1 MSGVSIFFNHLYTA
15 FSILLPSGFDTGS
28 DLINSLDFLGYNA
41 SKEVGEAGCAVL
53 NQSFRIQWG
62 CDAMDNASSKE
73 HTLWGIVGISLMV
86 LPGIIGVQIKIW
98 PYISEGKY
106 RKALLLSLVALAYP
120 VILILM
126 AFASIFIGGIRVF
139 GGNDELMKWTIRL
152 VAAEAFFESFPQ
164 MILQGYTILYG
175 YEVTTVQI
183 FSICASFGLLAKT
196 CIEIDLFMLDT
207 ENPMMNDPFKSMIHT
222 IKSLPTHGV
231 TIIFRVLSF
240 SLTIAFLRVWS
251 VIPIAV
257 LYFGLVII
265 TYKRYRHVDDKWNFL
280 AAMWCVPLSNLSA
293 LNVYNIA
300 DQRIFI
306 ADRPSR
312 DRIFSFIRASSIWS
326 FVLHAIV
333 LIFIMVLANFSPEYL
348 NQRRVNGRWSLQD
361 LLLKHYDVYFYVIFV
376 GTIALGLVSVILVLR
391 KIKRLAIDTD

>member
-15 FSILLPSGFDTGS
+15 FSILLPSSFDTGS

-207 ENPMMNDPFKSMIHT
+207 DMAWGTSVIHK
-222 IKSLPTHGV
+222 IKSLPTHGI
-231 TIIFRVLSF
+231 TIIFRVSSF
-240 SLTIAFLRVWS
+240 SLTIAFLRGWS
-251 VIPIAV
+251 VIPIVV
-257 LYFGLVII
+257 LYFGLFII
-265 TYKRYRHVDDKWNFL
+265 TYVRYKHVDNKWDFR
-280 AAMWCVPLSNLSA
+280 AAMWWGPLSNLSA
-293 LNVYNIA
+293 LNVYNVA
-300 DQRIFI
+300 DQQMAI
-306 ADRPSR
+306 AYRPSEEK
-312 DRIFSFIRASSIWS
+312 IFSFIRASSIWS
-326 FVLHAIV
+326 FVHHTVV
-333 LIFIMVLANFSPEYL
+333 LILIMVLVNVYPEYL
-348 NQRRVNGRWSLQD
+348 NQQRVNGRWSQQD
-361 LLLKHYDVYFYVIFV
+361 LLLKSDGVCFYVIFV
-376 GTIALGLVSVILVLR
+376 GTMALGLVSMILGLR
-391 KIKRLAIDTD
+391 KTKRVAIVAD